1 MSYSNY
7 SDQLIF
13 CINTQDSRAVVLL
26 NRPDVNKNLQW
37 FAVTTFLQGLM
48 NKAPEILF
56 SCITHWCCFCGFVLQ
71 INQSGHQVQ
80 VLTKINVGN
89 NVLCIGHSVGFCR
102 EHTYKQT
109 TFRLRVW
116 TDGWVEKPC
125 VKQRMKKKC
134 FMKQTHNSGWWKHT
148 SPVWVI
154 LLGNSKQL
162 LLTAGWHSDCCG
174 DAIMYNTDCTCPY
187 TAYSCRCV
195 SALLRTLDDTQIDV
209 CGRASSHNHNPLRV
223 FATPITELWSFLF
236 DVWSNNSPYKTV
248 NKQMN
253 CF

>member
-1 MSYSNY
+1 MLALVAYSGKQIQWNQQLGAHTAGWKAAMPHSYGEKENVTCVSLMSYSNY

-13 CINTQDSRAVVLL
+13 CINTQDSRVVVLL
-26 NRPDVNKNLQW
+26 NRLDANKNLRR
-37 FAVTTFLQGLM
+37 FAVTTFPQGLM

-80 VLTKINVGN
+80 VLTKINVRN

-125 VKQRMKKKC
+125 VKQCIKKKE
-134 FMKQTHNSGWWKHT
+134 FYEAN
-148 SPVWVI
+148 
-154 LLGNSKQL
+154 
-162 LLTAGWHSDCCG
+162 A
-174 DAIMYNTDCTCPY
+174 
-187 TAYSCRCV
+187 
-195 SALLRTLDDTQIDV
+195 
-209 CGRASSHNHNPLRV
+209 
-223 FATPITELWSFLF
+223 
-236 DVWSNNSPYKTV
+236 
-248 NKQMN
+248 
-253 CF
+253 